1 MPSGGKTALTHCVS
15 SVQAGPGAGLEG
27 GDLPSVAGT
36 PGAAGEWAALRRL
49 RRTQAAGLQ
58 SQAGRL
64 LPSSRVKA
72 WGQAADI
79 WSA

>member
-1 MPSGGKTALTHCVS
+1 MS

-27 GDLPSVAGT
+27 GDIPGVAGT

-49 RRTQAAGLQ
+49 HRTQAAGLQ
-58 SQAGRL
+58 SQASRL

-72 WGQAADI
+72 PATEGGDGQLT
-79 WSA
+79 SGLPSSVS